1 MIDISNRILL
11 GLLCL
16 LTFPSGCGRDKDRV
30 KNYME
35 EMKSTPISLCLDK
48 MFCGRNPLKDS
59 KNKAY
64 RMVVYVDSSECTPCA
79 LGKLRFWNP
88 LIKEAQDKK
97 IDIDYI
103 FIIAPKLEDKDDVNM
118 EMEITDLRSSIY
130 LDTAYV
136 FRKTNPAIPMDNRFH
151 SFLLN
156 KENNVIMVG
165 SPIASEKIK
174 DIYIR
179 TIDIN

>member
-1 MIDISNRILL
+1 MIEASNRILL
-11 GLLCL
+11 YLLCL
-16 LTFPSGCGRDKDRV
+16 LMSLSGCSREKDRV

-35 EMKSTPISLCLDK
+35 EIKSTPVSLCLDK
-48 MFCGRNPLKDS
+48 MYCGRNPLKDS
-59 KNKAY
+59 GNKTY

-79 LGKLRFWNP
+79 LSKLRFWNP

-97 IDIDYI
+97 INIDYI
-103 FIIAPKLEDKDDVNM
+103 FIIAPKPEDKDDVSM

-136 FRKTNPAIPMDNRFH
+136 FRKTNPAIPKDNRFH

-165 SPIASEKIK
+165 CPITSEKIK
-174 DIYIR
+174 EIYCR
-179 TIDIN
+179 AIDIN